1 LADQQLNRSATAEVG
16 SALDDENFNDR
27 KKDKKGK
34 KDKKRKKSKKSK
46 KEEKKGKERGRSKLS
61 KVN

>member
-1 LADQQLNRSATAEVG
+1 MADQQLNRSVTAGVG
-16 SALDDENFNDR
+16 SAQDDENLNDR
-27 KKDKKGK
+27 KRDKMDKKS
-34 KDKKRKKSKKSK
+34 KKSKKSK